1 MLLSA
6 STELT
11 AGKVGSSS
19 TVNYAQVSL
28 SFLAN
33 VTAALRCCRRVRLV
47 ITLPAVR

>member
-6 STELT
+6 STEVT

-19 TVNYAQVSL
+19 TVNYAQASL
-28 SFLAN
+28 SFLGDM
-33 VTAALRCCRRVRLV
+33 TAALRCCRRARLV